1 MKYRAKI
8 WQQGLALSSL
18 IFALAI
24 MFVAVVA
31 AVKVVPAAIEYNAVQ
46 RAIVAAKTSGNSARE
61 IQDSFDK
68 QVSVYKIT
76 SISSRD
82 LEIVQRGGEFD
93 VSFAY
98 QKKYPLFGP
107 VSLVFDYVGSTAKSA
122 TQKTIN

>member
-24 MFVAVVA
+24 MFVAVVV

-46 RAIVAAKTSGNSARE
+46 RAIVAAKTSSNSARE

-68 QVSVYKIT
+68 QVSVYQIT

-82 LEIVQRGGEFD
+82 LEIIQRGGEFD

-107 VSLVFDYVGSTAKSA
+107 VSLVFDYVGSTAKS
-122 TQKTIN
+122 TTKSTN